1 LRITESEDR
10 TIVDEMGAE
19 EIATDSN
26 CAATVTNKRQEKI
39 QADNERDLLLKVS
52 CELFSLFLYLLN
64 L

>member
-26 CAATVTNKRQEKI
+26 CAATVKNKRLEKI